1 MDRKGVSPRGSSILI
16 DFYYL
21 GKRCRE
27 TLKLEPTKPNLA
39 FAQRLKSTI
48 QHEIAIGT
56 FSYSKHFPNSNS
68 ANLGSKASNKTVT
81 QALDENI
88 KASKR
93 TLEKSTWRDYFSSI
107 EHHLKPQFGEM
118 LLVDVTSSTIK
129 TWIGG
134 LTISNKRINNVLI
147 RLRSIFEDAY
157 SDDLIERNPVARIS
171 NLAVRTE
178 EPQPFTPDE
187 VKSILDVLPEQGVNL
202 IQFAIWT
209 G

>member
-93 TLEKSTWRDYFSSI
+93 TLEKSTWRDYFS
-107 EHHLKPQFGEM
+107 
-118 LLVDVTSSTIK
+118 
-129 TWIGG
+129 
-134 LTISNKRINNVLI
+134 
-147 RLRSIFEDAY
+147 
-157 SDDLIERNPVARIS
+157 
-171 NLAVRTE
+171 
-178 EPQPFTPDE
+178 
-187 VKSILDVLPEQGVNL
+187 
-202 IQFAIWT
+202 
-209 G
+209 